1 LSHATESGQ
10 RNNKKAHE
18 RVDRLGFATAAR
30 VQIEPLDPFTHSAQ
44 ALFCSASE
52 TAQRRTERLVDK
64 SVGVVAGVFEV
75 VEVAIPAAGAED
87 GD

>member
-1 LSHATESGQ
+1 
-10 RNNKKAHE
+10 
-18 RVDRLGFATAAR
+18 
-30 VQIEPLDPFTHSAQ
+30 
-44 ALFCSASE
+44 
-52 TAQRRTERLVDK
+52 LVDK